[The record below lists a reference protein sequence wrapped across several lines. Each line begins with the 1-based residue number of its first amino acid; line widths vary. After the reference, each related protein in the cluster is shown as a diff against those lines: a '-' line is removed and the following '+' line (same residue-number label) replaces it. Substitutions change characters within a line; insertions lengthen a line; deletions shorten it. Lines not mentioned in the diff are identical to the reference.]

1 MIYITNIRLLNQS
14 QFTISFSPQ
23 QRSARKAAASLRGRR
38 LEGVE
43 TMSTVCTHYRAGEAH
58 PRAQDAQAAS
68 RFLAKVRSAIFWP
81 HRVLQA
87 RRELEMLARM
97 TEYELKDIGLTRTDL
112 GDATALP
119 ADASPSEFLA
129 ARVEERFGRKAA

>member
-1 MIYITNIRLLNQS
+1 
-14 QFTISFSPQ
+14 
-23 QRSARKAAASLRGRR
+23 
-38 LEGVE
+38 
-43 TMSTVCTHYRAGEAH
+43 MSTVCTHYTAGEAH
-58 PRAQDAQAAS
+58 PRMHDVGKAS
-68 RFLAKVRSAIFWP
+68 RFMGKVRSAIFWP
-81 HRVLQA
+81 LRVLQA

-129 ARVEERFGRKAA
+129 ARVEERFGSKAA